1 MTTTIPDIDLD
12 NLPEPWNEL
21 RKLVKE
27 LKVARSIGDT
37 DHLNALRIRV
47 AKWRDEHPEEADAF
61 MHHLTECVTSSHES
75 L

>member
-1 MTTTIPDIDLD
+1 MTPIPNIDLD

-37 DHLNALRIRV
+37 DHISALRIRV
-47 AKWRDEHPEEADAF
+47 IKWRDEHPSEALAF
-61 MHHLTECVTSSHES
+61 VNHLTECAASAQEP